1 MFFAFDIFA
10 VLCMGLTKI
19 SALFFFRRVFFTGHK
34 REIFNYIAIASIGV
48 VSLWMI
54 AFLIMSF
61 FECGT
66 HISAEWT
73 SDTKIA
79 AKYCTHNYPVLEGL
93 AISDFLLDF
102 WILILPIP
110 KVRCYPISL
119 EASFNRKMIDHASI
133 HYAGT

>member
-1 MFFAFDIFA
+1 MLMALQMFFAFDVFA
-10 VLCMGLTKI
+10 VLSMGLTKI
-19 SALFFFRRVFFTGHK
+19 SALYFFKRVFFTGHK
-34 REIFNYIAIASIGV
+34 MEVFNYITIGGIGV
-48 VSLWMI
+48 IVLWMI

-73 SDTKIA
+73 TSAAIA

-102 WILILPIP
+102 FVLLLPIP
-110 KVRCYPISL
+110 KVCFDRSYI
-119 EASFNRKMIDHASI
+119 A
-133 HYAGT
+133 

>member
-1 MFFAFDIFA
+1 MFFAFNVFA
-10 VLCMGLTKI
+10 VLSMGLNKI
-19 SALFFFRRVFFTGHK
+19 SALFFFKRVFVTGHK
-34 REIFNYIAIASIGV
+34 IEVFNYIAITSIGV
-48 VSLWMI
+48 VILWTI

-73 SDTKIA
+73 SDAKIA

-110 KVRCYPISL
+110 KVCC
-119 EASFNRKMIDHASI
+119 
-133 HYAGT
+133 

>member
-1 MFFAFDIFA
+1 MFFAFNIFA
-10 VLCMGLTKI
+10 ILSMGLTKI
-19 SALFFFRRVFFTGHK
+19 SALFFFKRVFVTGHK
-34 REIFNYIAIASIGV
+34 WETFNFITKTSIGV
-48 VSLWMI
+48 IILWMI

-66 HISAEWT
+66 HISAMWT
-73 SDTKIA
+73 SNAKIA

-110 KVRCYPISL
+110 KVR
-119 EASFNRKMIDHASI
+119 R
-133 HYAGT
+133 